1 MIGIDLA
8 KHIRALQEEGGLDK
22 KTKLVL
28 ISGDNI
34 YSERFKKQ
42 MTLFDD
48 MLQKPFTIAQ
58 LRRLLKKQN
67 FILETEWYC

>member
-8 KHIRALQEEGGLDK
+8 KHIRTLQEEGELDK

-34 YSERFKKQ
+34 YSNHFKKQ
-42 MTLFDD
+42 SPLFDD

-58 LRRLLKKQN
+58 LRSLLKKQN
-67 FILETEWYC
+67 FIIETE